1 MRKWYPIVLITA
13 AIVVSAIVYPRLPD
27 RVPTHWNM
35 HGQIDGYGPKWISTL
50 LLPLVLAGM
59 WGLMRVLPTIDPRR
73 DNYAKMQDTYDLVVN
88 LILTMVTT
96 LHLLLLA
103 GTMGS
108 RVPFIRLMPAV
119 VGVFF
124 VAIGNLLPRAKPNW
138 WFGIRTPWTLSNDRV
153 WERTHRVG
161 GYVMTL
167 IGVLAIVSSFFAAEV
182 AFVTFIVVAGAMSLG
197 LIAYSYF
204 VWKHETAK

>member
-1 MRKWYPIVLITA
+1 MRKWYPVLLVAIATIA
-13 AIVVSAIVYPRLPD
+13 SIVVYPILPD
-27 RVPTHWNM
+27 RVPTHFDIRGNPNA
-35 HGQIDGYGPKWISTL
+35 YGPRWVPTVIV
-50 LLPLVLAGM
+50 PVMILAL
-59 WGLMRVLPTIDPRR
+59 WGLLRGLPKIDPRR
-73 DNYAKMQDTYDLVVN
+73 ANYAKMQDTYDLVVN

>member
-1 MRKWYPIVLITA
+1 MRKWYPAVLIVVTA
-13 AIVVSAIVYPRLPD
+13 ILSAVAYPRLPAT
-27 RVPTHWNM
+27 VPSHWNI
-35 HGQIDGYGPKWISTL
+35 HGQVNSWQSRERAAFFVPIL
-50 LLPLVLAGM
+50 LLVVWAAM
-59 WGLMRVLPTIDPRR
+59 RGLPKIDPRR
-73 DNYAKMQDTYDLVVN
+73 ANYAKFQPTYDFVIAAV
-88 LILTMVTT
+88 LTMVA
-96 LHLLLLA
+96 LVHLAVLAYALGLPILIHRIAPVLL
-103 GTMGS
+103 G
-108 RVPFIRLMPAV
+108 LMLI
-119 VGVFF
+119 
-124 VAIGNLLPRAKPNW
+124 AIGNQLPRARSNW

>member
-1 MRKWYPIVLITA
+1 MRKWYPVLLVAIATIASIV
-13 AIVVSAIVYPRLPD
+13 VYPRLPD
-27 RVPTHWNM
+27 RVPTHFDIRGNPNA
-35 HGQIDGYGPKWISTL
+35 YGPRWVPTVIV
-50 LLPLVLAGM
+50 PVMILAL
-59 WGLMRVLPTIDPRR
+59 WGLLRGLPKIDPRR
-73 DNYAKMQDTYDLVVN
+73 ANYAKMQDTYDLVVN

-96 LHLLLLA
+96 LHVLLLA

>member
-1 MRKWYPIVLITA
+1 MRKWYPVLLVAIATIASIV
-13 AIVVSAIVYPRLPD
+13 VYPRLPD
-27 RVPTHWNM
+27 RVPTHFDIRGNPNA
-35 HGQIDGYGPKWISTL
+35 YGPRWVPTVIV
-50 LLPLVLAGM
+50 PVMILAL
-59 WGLMRVLPTIDPRR
+59 WGLLRGLPKIDPRR
-73 DNYAKMQDTYDLVVN
+73 ANYAKMQDTYDLVVN